1 MKSLVSDG
9 KAKNYCIRKLAKSAI
24 NYIYSDMVIALPQLT
39 TESFPTSGI
48 ALPQLTDGLPLKGF

>member
-24 NYIYSDMVIALPQLT
+24 NYIYSDIALPQLT